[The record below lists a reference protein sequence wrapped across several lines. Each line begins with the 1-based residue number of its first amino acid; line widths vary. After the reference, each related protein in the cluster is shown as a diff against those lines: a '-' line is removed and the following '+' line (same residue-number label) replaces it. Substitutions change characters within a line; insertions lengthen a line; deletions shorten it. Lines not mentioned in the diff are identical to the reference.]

1 MKKSNVLLN
10 CVAKAAQHSA
20 KKAVNSASIWSCYW
34 TIEQL
39 NWKLYPAGDINEY
52 DGLTDLFVKLTEND
66 LELFDDPY
74 IKRWYKLSVGMK

>member
-1 MKKSNVLLN
+1 MLHNSVKSN
-10 CVAKAAQHSA
+10 
-20 KKAVNSASIWSCYW
+20 W

-52 DGLTDLFVKLTEND
+52 DGLTDLFVKLTENN

-74 IKRWYKLSVGMK
+74 IKHWYKLSVGMK